1 MIKVERLFGSSCLHA
16 ELVLRA
22 GLRSGQTR
30 GEDAVRRA
38 GHIGESDAVA
48 IRDGLGIAA
57 VFTADAELKIR
68 TDLASSG
75 HAQLN
80 QIAHAFLVDGGKRII
95 LENAAIN
102 IGRQEGADIITRKAV
117 GCLREVVGT
126 EAEELSLFGN
136 LIGDN

>member
-22 GLRSGQTR
+22 GLGSSQTR
-30 GEDAVRRA
+30 RENAVRRA
-38 GHIGESDAVA
+38 GHIGEPDAVA
-48 IRDGLGIAA
+48 IRHGLGIAA

-80 QIAHAFLVDGGKRII
+80 QIADAFLVNSGKWII
-95 LENAAIN
+95 LENAAVD

-117 GCLREVVGT
+117 G
-126 EAEELSLFGN
+126 
-136 LIGDN
+136 